1 MTGTIISERLL
12 VMCQG
17 SGDKGGPVPSIADSL
32 NLARSEQEE
41 SQNTLDERGQVGIL
55 FNPKFSQSPTSY
67 QVGAILKPNAT
78 TLRIEM
84 VKKWKNIVKV

>member
-17 SGDKGGPVPSIADSL
+17 SGDKGGPVPSIADYL

-41 SQNTLDERGQVGIL
+41 SQNTLDERG
-55 FNPKFSQSPTSY
+55 
-67 QVGAILKPNAT
+67 
-78 TLRIEM
+78 
-84 VKKWKNIVKV
+84 